1 MIAEREDRYRTC
13 CSTFSQEWCCSFT
26 RGRRKE
32 DWTQVRSNLLVP
44 IPLNQRGMPGARF
57 PFKTPDLLEN
67 GTEACGQTT
76 CCSSLHFHTQISFL
90 TFLHPF
96 CPTSALSFH
105 LTTRTVTNPA
115 FPTVALLA
123 HEVMSGKYTFCHLLS
138 TVAASHPWWGPE
150 GCQPSLAPL
159 SFTFSVEGVAVP
171 RQPPSAPVLPPRGA
185 TPQPGQGPALHG
197 VKAQGGP
204 PSAQAW
210 VTGVWLLSEAQ
221 IN

>member
-1 MIAEREDRYRTC
+1 MIAEREDSYRTC
-13 CSTFSQEWCCSFT
+13 CSTFSQEWCCSFM

-57 PFKTPDLLEN
+57 PFKTPDLLKN

-115 FPTVALLA
+115 FLTAALLA
-123 HEVMSGKYTFCHLLS
+123 HEVMPGKYTFCHLLS
-138 TVAASHPWWGPE
+138 TVAASHPWCAGLRDANQALGLSVSRFLWKEWPYPSSHLLHLRCHRGE
-150 GCQPSLAPL
+150 LRLSQGRDLLFMEWKLREAHHQHKHESLVFGCSLK
-159 SFTFSVEGVAVP
+159 
-171 RQPPSAPVLPPRGA
+171 
-185 TPQPGQGPALHG
+185 H
-197 VKAQGGP
+197 K
-204 PSAQAW
+204 
-210 VTGVWLLSEAQ
+210 
-221 IN
+221 